1 MRRLS
6 GRRFRRLRSE
16 GNSLTQAAQRIA
28 DYTIVAKLG
37 KGGMGWVFKG
47 IHIETGKEA
56 AIKILPPEM
65 AKDEKFVTRFL
76 REAQAAT
83 VLRHKNI
90 VRVYEA
96 GQYQSI
102 YYIALE
108 LIDGETV
115 AHAMEREKTI
125 PLRQALDVVYQV
137 AQGLAYAH
145 QRGIVHRDIKPA
157 NIMITKDGVAKI
169 MDMGLAKWTRSERFH
184 DPTRPGFTV
193 GSPAY
198 MSPEQVLEPESLDG
212 RTDIYSLGAT
222 LFHMLTGRP
231 PHLGRDAHEVMVK
244 IVKSEVNYP
253 EEMPDMVVRL
263 LKKMLA
269 KKRSERFRNA
279 GALIK
284 ALVGVMRHFGID
296 VSPTEKQRRRPTSST
311 IQKSLLPRPAR
322 TERGKKTPLPL
333 ILVGAAVLL
342 LIVLVAVSSLSQ
354 SPPPQKLRTG
364 TSHTSHNK
372 PPKRPQV
379 EPPVA
384 PPPPKPHDE
393 PEETKEKKAQ
403 KALAE
408 ALKWCREH
416 PDELVE
422 AYRRLEKVRVEYGT
436 IVGAEI
442 TDHIEKLAAKMKDKI
457 DKVIEEARKIA
468 AEGDK
473 PLAKK
478 KLQVIVDKYRPA
490 SEISV
495 EVANSLARAIE
506 MIRRL
511 EQ

>member
-6 GRRFRRLRSE
+6 GKRFRRLRSE

-37 KGGMGWVFKG
+37 RGGMGWVFKG

-83 VLRHKNI
+83 VLHHKNI

-125 PLRQALDVVYQV
+125 PLRQTLDIVYQV
-137 AQGLAYAH
+137 AEGLAYAH

-157 NIMITKDGVAKI
+157 NIMVTKDGVAKI
-169 MDMGLAKWTRSERFH
+169 MDMGLAKWTRGERFH

-231 PHLGRDAHEVMVK
+231 PHLGRDAQEVMVK

-269 KKRSERFRNA
+269 KRRSERFCDA
-279 GALIK
+279 GTLIR
-284 ALVGVMRHFGID
+284 ALVRVMRHFGID
-296 VSPTEKQRRRPTSST
+296 VASPTENQRRRRTRT
-311 IQKSLLPRPAR
+311 IQRSIPIRPTKTVR
-322 TERGKKTPLPL
+322 ERKASLPL
-333 ILVGAAVLL
+333 VLVGVAVILL
-342 LIVLVAVSSLSQ
+342 LFLVAVFSSIQSQ
-354 SPPPQKLRTG
+354 HKRTP
-364 TSHTSHNK
+364 HTRTAYHPANK
-372 PPKRPQV
+372 PPQHPQV
-379 EPPVA
+379 KQPTATFSPNL
-384 PPPPKPHDE
+384 HDRL
-393 PEETKEKKAQ
+393 EEERAQ
-403 KALAE
+403 RALAE
-408 ALKWCREH
+408 VLRWCREH

-422 AYRRLEKVRVEYGT
+422 AYRRLSGVRAEYGT
-436 IVGAEI
+436 FVGAEI
-442 TDHIEKLAAKMKDKI
+442 TDHIEKLAAKMKVRI

-468 AEGDK
+468 AKGDK

-478 KLQVIVDKYRPA
+478 KLQVIVDRYRPA

-495 EVANSLARAIE
+495 EVANSLAKAIE
-506 MIRRL
+506 IIRRL
-511 EQ
+511 GQ

>member
-1 MRRLS
+1 LK
-6 GRRFRRLRSE
+6 
-16 GNSLTQAAQRIA
+16 QAAQRIA

-83 VLRHKNI
+83 VLHHKNI

-125 PLRQALDVVYQV
+125 PLRQTLDIVYQV
-137 AQGLAYAH
+137 AEGLAYAH

-157 NIMITKDGVAKI
+157 NIMVTKDGVAKI
-169 MDMGLAKWTRSERFH
+169 MDMGLAKWTRGERFH

-231 PHLGRDAHEVMVK
+231 PHLGRDAQEVMVK

-269 KKRSERFRNA
+269 KKRSDRFRNA
-279 GALIK
+279 EALIK
-284 ALVGVMRHFGID
+284 ALVQVMHHFGMN
-296 VSPTEKQRRRPTSST
+296 VSPTQKRRARPTPPTVKRNFLLRPAKAERRR
-311 IQKSLLPRPAR
+311 
-322 TERGKKTPLPL
+322 KTPLLP

-342 LIVLVAVSSLSQ
+342 LTILVAVSSSSRFPYHKTTQ
-354 SPPPQKLRTG
+354 TRTNHIRHSRPPQ
-364 TSHTSHNK
+364 HPQVK
-372 PPKRPQV
+372 PPV
-379 EPPVA
+379 EPP
-384 PPPPKPHDE
+384 PLKSHDE
-393 PEETKEKKAQ
+393 TRKKEAQ
-403 KALAE
+403 KALSK

-416 PDELVE
+416 PDELME
-422 AYRRLEKVRVEYGT
+422 AYRRLEKVRAEYGT

-442 TDHIEKLAAKMKDKI
+442 TDHMEELAGKLKNRI
-457 DKVIEEARKIA
+457 DKMIEEARKIA
-468 AEGDK
+468 AKGDK
-473 PLAKK
+473 PLAKR
-478 KLQVIVDKYRPA
+478 KLQVIVDEYGPA

-506 MIRRL
+506 IIRRL

>member
-1 MRRLS
+1 MRRSS
-6 GRRFRRLRSE
+6 GRLFRRLRLE
-16 GNSLTQAAQRIA
+16 ENRLTQAAQRIA
-28 DYTIVAKLG
+28 DYALVAKLG

-47 IHIETGKEA
+47 IHIETGKEV

-96 GQYQSI
+96 GQYQSL

-108 LIDGETV
+108 FIDGETV

-125 PLRQALDVVYQV
+125 PLRQSLDIVYQV
-137 AQGLAYAH
+137 AEGLAYAH

-198 MSPEQVLEPESLDG
+198 MSPEQVVDPENLDG

-231 PHLGRDAHEVMVK
+231 PHLGRNAQEVMVK
-244 IVKSEVNYP
+244 IVKSEVEYP
-253 EEMPDMVVRL
+253 EEMPDMVTRL

-269 KKRSERFRNA
+269 KRRSERFRNA
-279 GALIK
+279 EALIK
-284 ALVGVMRHFGID
+284 ALTQVMRHFGMD
-296 VSPTEKQRRRPTSST
+296 VSQPQKRPKRPASSTLKKSLPAKPAKARRR
-311 IQKSLLPRPAR
+311 R
-322 TERGKKTPLPL
+322 KTPLST
-333 ILVGAAVLL
+333 ILLSAM
-342 LIVLVAVSSLSQ
+342 VLVTILLFAAFSFSQ
-354 SPPPQKLRTG
+354 SQDQRKRPTDIVRSRSKPAKRVQVSLPPEPPP
-364 TSHTSHNK
+364 SM
-372 PPKRPQV
+372 
-379 EPPVA
+379 
-384 PPPPKPHDE
+384 
-393 PEETKEKKAQ
+393 PEETLKEKAQ

-408 ALKWCREH
+408 VLKWCKEH

-422 AYRRLEKVRVEYGT
+422 AYRRLEKVRAEYGT
-436 IVGAEI
+436 IVGGQV
-442 TDHIEKLAAKMKDKI
+442 TDYIDMLADKIKDKI
-457 DKVIEEARKIA
+457 EQAMEEAVKIA
-468 AEGDK
+468 AKGDK
-473 PLAKK
+473 LLAKK
-478 KLQVIVDKYRPA
+478 RLQAIVDKYSPV
-490 SEISV
+490 SGISV
-495 EVANSLARAIE
+495 EVANSLARTIE

-511 EQ
+511 ER